1 MHRKHIDVDCQFIRE
16 VTRKETQ
23 LGYCYTKDQMAD
35 FLRKAV
41 MKKQLC
47 EASSKLDIHICINL
61 RSVSWEVLEI

>member
-1 MHRKHIDVDCQFIRE
+1 MHRKHIEVDCQFIRK
-16 VTRKETQ
+16 VTRKEIH
-23 LGYCYTKDQMAD
+23 LGYCYTEDQRAE

-47 EASSKLDIHICINL
+47 DASSKLDKHKCINL